1 MLNEVTAK
9 ISISA
14 LQHNFHRVQQLK
26 PNTKI
31 IAMIKS
37 NAYGH
42 GLIPVAQALTHA
54 DAFGVARLAEALQ
67 LRAAGITQDILLM
80 PGFLNAEQLPI
91 IAVNNLQ
98 IVVHDPYQ
106 INLLAAAELVRPL
119 NVWLKVDT
127 GMNRLGFKI
136 NEAPAACARLREL
149 KNVINVRM
157 MTHFA
162 CVDEK
167 DNPTNQIQFD
177 RLKEAEK
184 LVPGEWSSEK
194 SAAIMAYPPMHNRS
208 HDQWVRPGIMLY
220 GVSPFA
226 NTVGADFDLQ
236 PVMELTAPVLAVHKV
251 SKGEGIGYGSTWHCP
266 EDMLVGTVGIGYGD
280 GYPRRMENGTPVI
293 INGKPAPRVGRV
305 CMDMIMVDL
314 RGHKNVQPGDAAILW
329 GAQLPVETIA
339 PRAGTSPYELL
350 CAVTKRVKFEYILP
364 C

>member
-9 ISISA
+9 INTAA
-14 LQHNFHRVQQLK
+14 LKHNFNRVRELK
-26 PNTKI
+26 PTAKV

-42 GLIPVAQALTHA
+42 GLIPVAQTLTNA

-80 PGFLNAEQLPI
+80 PGFLNSEQLPI

-106 INLLAAAELVRPL
+106 IDLLANAKLAHPL

-136 NEAPAACARLREL
+136 NKAPDAYVKLRSL
-149 KNVINVRM
+149 KNVGEIRM

-162 CVDEK
+162 CIDEK
-167 DNPTNQIQFD
+167 DNPTNQIQFT
-177 RLKEAEK
+177 RLAKAKE
-184 LVPGEWSSEK
+184 LLPGEWSSEK
-194 SAAIMAYPPMHNRS
+194 SAAIMKYPEV
-208 HDQWVRPGIMLY
+208 HDAWVRPGIMLY
-220 GVSPFA
+220 GVSPFVD
-226 NTVGADFDLQ
+226 TTGADFNLQ
-236 PVMELTAPVLAVHKV
+236 PVMELSAPILAVHTV
-251 SKGEGIGYGSTWHCP
+251 SKGEGIGYGSTWYCP
-266 EDMLVGTVGIGYGD
+266 EDMLVGTIGIGYGD

-293 INGKPAPRVGRV
+293 INGRLAPRVGRV

-314 RGHKNVQPGDAAILW
+314 RGHTNVKAGDTAILW
-329 GAQLPVETIA
+329 GADLPVETIA
-339 PRAGTSPYELL
+339 PNAGTSPYELL
-350 CAVTKRVKFEYILP
+350 CAVTKRVKFEYI
-364 C
+364 

>member
-14 LQHNFHRVQQLK
+14 LQHNFQRVRTLK
-26 PNTKI
+26 PSTKI

-42 GLIPVAQALTHA
+42 GLIPVAQALTKT

-98 IVVHDPYQ
+98 IVVHDQYQ
-106 INLLAAAELVRPL
+106 IDLLSNTQLPHPL

-127 GMNRLGFKI
+127 GMNRLGFKV
-136 NEAPAACARLREL
+136 NQAPAAYARLCEL
-149 KNVINVRM
+149 KNVGDIRM

-167 DNPTNQIQFD
+167 DHPTNQIQFD
-177 RLKEAEK
+177 RLREAEK
-184 LVPGEWSSEK
+184 LLPGEWSSEK
-194 SAAIMAYPPMHNRS
+194 SAAIMCYPDI

-226 NTVGADFDLQ
+226 NTVGADFDLL
-236 PVMELTAPVLAVHKV
+236 PVMELSAPVLAVHKV

-266 EDMLVGTVGIGYGD
+266 EDMLVGTIGIGYGD

-314 RGHKNVQPGDAAILW
+314 RGHNNVKAGDTAILW
-329 GAQLPVETIA
+329 GVALPVETIA
-339 PRAGTSPYELL
+339 PRAGTSAYELL
-350 CAVTKRVKFEYILP
+350 CAVTKRVKFEYI
-364 C
+364 